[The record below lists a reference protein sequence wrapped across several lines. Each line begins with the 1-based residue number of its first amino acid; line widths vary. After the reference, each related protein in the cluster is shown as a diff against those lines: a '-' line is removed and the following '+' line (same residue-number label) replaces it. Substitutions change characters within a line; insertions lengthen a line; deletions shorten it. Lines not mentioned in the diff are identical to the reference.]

1 MILNQINFRQP
12 KYMIPAIIYFPLLFT
27 AYFLFDMFNTEI
39 AEGDNGLETTEYLN
53 SNLPQTHIKGDGI
66 GNRYENMRRSFGKIQ
81 DLSAVDNIDRNE
93 ETRYESFQSQYSE
106 EERRLLEEDAARRS
120 EELDRL
126 REMQEAISGG
136 AEKGSGMIGAGESA
150 PLSEEERLL
159 RAQNRQ
165 DAAME
170 ELSRVLSEA
179 RLGGRRAVDQVRDT
193 VRQAAASVAA
203 PDEPVREDTRVVRS
217 IDEEEKA
224 SDVVKIIRES
234 SSYFNTIAENE
245 TPPSLIKAIIDEE
258 ITAIDGSR
266 VRLRLLDDV
275 QVSDAVIRKGSYVY
289 AIMSGFGSQRVKGAV
304 NSILVSDNLIKVNLS
319 IYDTD
324 GLEGLYVP
332 QSRFRETAKNIGAGA
347 MSGSMNLNSSGSS
360 GDMVKSWGLNA
371 LNNAVQKTTNAVSSA
386 IRQNKVRLKYGTQVY
401 LVNGR
406 EKRDK

>member
-179 RLGGRRAVDQVRDT
+179 RLGGRRAVEQVRDT

-275 QVSDAVIRKGSYVY
+275 QVSDVVIRKGSYVY

-332 QSRFRETAKNIGAGA
+332 QSKFRETAKNIGAGA

>member
-179 RLGGRRAVDQVRDT
+179 RLGGRRAVEQVRDT
-193 VRQAAASVAA
+193 VRQAAASVTA

-275 QVSDAVIRKGSYVY
+275 QVSDVVIRKGSYVY

>member
-179 RLGGRRAVDQVRDT
+179 RLGGRRAVEQVRDT
-193 VRQAAASVAA
+193 VRQAAASVTA

-275 QVSDAVIRKGSYVY
+275 QVSDVVIRKGSYVY

-347 MSGSMNLNSSGSS
+347 MSGSMNLNSSSSS

>member
-27 AYFLFDMFNTEI
+27 AYFLFDMFNTQI

-275 QVSDAVIRKGSYVY
+275 QVSDVVIRKGSYVY

>member
-66 GNRYENMRRSFGKIQ
+66 GNRYENMRRSFGKIP

-179 RLGGRRAVDQVRDT
+179 RLGGRRAVEQVRDT

-275 QVSDAVIRKGSYVY
+275 QVSDVVIRKGSYVY

-332 QSRFRETAKNIGAGA
+332 QSKFRETAKNIGAGA